1 MAGSRGFSLIEL
13 LMVVSV
19 IGLLAALAVP
29 NLVQSKKAANEASA
43 IAAIRELTTAQ
54 MTYSATV
61 GSGSFGSMASLQDA
75 GFIDSGLG
83 SGTKDG
89 YNYTVTATGSTA
101 FTLTAV
107 PISSGLTGERGFY
120 CDETAVIRY
129 TTDGSA
135 PNASSS
141 ALGTSGATI
150 VTAIRSPI
158 PARLNELVWL
168 ASSEPVHAL

>member
-54 MTYSATV
+54 MTYAATV

-107 PISSGLTGERGFY
+107 PISSGLTGERAF
-120 CDETAVIRY
+120 
-129 TTDGSA
+129 
-135 PNASSS
+135 
-141 ALGTSGATI
+141 
-150 VTAIRSPI
+150 
-158 PARLNELVWL
+158 
-168 ASSEPVHAL
+168 